1 MQQLDQLEQL
11 ELLDAL
17 VAGVDR
23 QNPCIDDEKI
33 VEPVKGHGQAGPE
46 GQPMH
51 FLRGYPDQD
60 GQSDQLPQLIKLL
73 DKTVQLCHNHCE
85 NLFLKQV
92 QHFAALNDGEIQI

>member
-1 MQQLDQLEQL
+1 MQL

-51 FLRGYPDQD
+51 VLRGYLDQD
-60 GQSDQLPQLIKLL
+60 GQSNQLSSADETFEQNCPTHSQTL
-73 DKTVQLCHNHCE
+73 
-85 NLFLKQV
+85 
-92 QHFAALNDGEIQI
+92 